1 MYRSRQKEYMD
12 DLKSNVLHV
21 TKGLDKEDRKFA
33 LDYLRRHVKIDDL
46 HRSALKE
53 FPQKTIIFGSGSHVA
68 RIVILTKDPIQ
79 PQAQEQL
86 DKVWEKMKIQPHDVY
101 YAHLRFVATKKK
113 QEQRQ
118 DILTKLLEIINPTVI
133 LSFDGLKVETTKEWI
148 DFPHP
153 LSILTASGHKDEKR
167 LLTQKLKEVRRLIQK

>member
-1 MYRSRQKEYMD
+1 MYRSRQKEYME
-12 DLKSNVLHV
+12 DLKHSVLHV

-53 FPQKTIIFGSGSHVA
+53 FPQKTIVFGSGSHVA
-68 RIVILTKDPIQ
+68 RIVILTKDPIK
-79 PQAQEQL
+79 PQAKAQL
-86 DKVWEKMKIQPHDVY
+86 DKAWDKMNIQPHDVY

-113 QEQRQ
+113 QEKRQ
-118 DILTKLLEIINPTVI
+118 EILTKLLEIINPTVI
-133 LSFDGLKVETTKEWI
+133 ISFDGLDVDTTKEWI
-148 DFPHP
+148 DFPHSS
-153 LSILTASGHKDEKR
+153 SILTSSEHKDEKR